1 MTGLGICM
9 VLCPCTEGDTC
20 GYVQSTIQS
29 WRGNKIFRLT
39 KLKEYIWFKKNRIAF
54 LSCIQ
59 VLSNIQKG
67 SYTLYAKANVG
78 LMWAISN
85 QTLYVHF

>member
-1 MTGLGICM
+1 M

-39 KLKEYIWFKKNRIAF
+39 KLKEYIWFKKTG
-54 LSCIQ
+54 LPSCRAYECLVTFKRVCIPC
-59 VLSNIQKG
+59 KG
-67 SYTLYAKANVG
+67 KCWVNVG
-78 LMWAISN
+78 NLKPE
-85 QTLYVHF
+85 LHVHF